1 MRYKMSSDIS
11 SVFPCLR
18 FLLPMHI
25 RYPLFILQ
33 SSRTLFPFS
42 ACYLFLPL
50 ISPRTLSFL
59 SSSFHLLPIPPT
71 SLLPPLPPSLPLSI
85 FWTFLLVLS
94 VSLHPLFPPS
104 FPCDEWV
111 CLLGAVHIY
120 WAGERTLSVS
130 LALHISIPPLK
141 RQREQEV
148 TVGWEEE
155 GGRGQVM
162 HSRSHH
168 DSSRLGGEHVSLD
181 QHSFSVQALEVVEG
195 ERNLPHLLTNL
206 SMWWY

>member
-1 MRYKMSSDIS
+1 MLEVS
-11 SVFPCLR
+11 
-18 FLLPMHI
+18 LPRAHLQCFI
-25 RYPLFILQ
+25 YPSIIQDSLPLFSLLSFSPTPFTQNTFLSFI
-33 SSRTLFPFS
+33 LFPSRF
-42 ACYLFLPL
+42 LFLP
-50 ISPRTLSFL
+50 
-59 SSSFHLLPIPPT
+59 
-71 SLLPPLPPSLPLSI
+71 PLFFFPPSLCLLDISLSPFYI
-85 FWTFLLVLS
+85 PPRCLS
-94 VSLHPLFPPS
+94 TPFPPS

-155 GGRGQVM
+155 GDRGQEI
-162 HSRSHH
+162 HSRSHN
-168 DSSRLGGEHVSLD
+168 DSSWLGGENISLD
-181 QHSFSVQALEVVEG
+181 QHSFLVLALEVVEG
-195 ERNLPHLLTNL
+195 ERNLPYLLTNL

>member
-1 MRYKMSSDIS
+1 MRYKMSSYIS

-25 RYPLFILQ
+25 YHPLFILQ
-33 SSRTLFPFS
+33 SSKTLYPFSLLSLSPTHFTQNTFLSFILFPS
-42 ACYLFLPL
+42 ASY
-50 ISPRTLSFL
+50 SSHL
-59 SSSFHLLPIPPT
+59 SSS
-71 SLLPPLPPSLPLSI
+71 SLPLSV

-94 VSLHPLFPPS
+94 VSLHPASPPSFPPS
-104 FPCDEWV
+104 FLCDEWV

-120 WAGERTLSVS
+120 WAGERTLSVF

-155 GGRGQVM
+155 GDCGQKIHFGSHQ
-162 HSRSHH
+162 HSSWLRW
-168 DSSRLGGEHVSLD
+168 EHVSL
-181 QHSFSVQALEVVEG
+181 
-195 ERNLPHLLTNL
+195 N
-206 SMWWY
+206 

>member
-1 MRYKMSSDIS
+1 MLEVSPPRAH
-11 SVFPCLR
+11 
-18 FLLPMHI
+18 LLSFIYPSIMQDSL
-25 RYPLFILQ
+25 PLFSLLSFSPTHFTQNNFLSFI
-33 SSRTLFPFS
+33 LFPSRF
-42 ACYLFLPL
+42 LFLPPL
-50 ISPRTLSFL
+50 FFLPRS
-59 SSSFHLLPIPPT
+59 
-71 SLLPPLPPSLPLSI
+71 LPPSLCLLDISLSSFYI
-85 FWTFLLVLS
+85 PPACLS
-94 VSLHPLFPPS
+94 TPFSPS

-130 LALHISIPPLK
+130 RALHISIPPLK

-155 GGRGQVM
+155 GGRGQEI

-168 DSSRLGGEHVSLD
+168 DSGWFGGEHITFD
-181 QHSFSVQALEVVEG
+181 QHSFSVLALEVVEG
-195 ERNLPHLLTNL
+195 ERNLPYLLTNL

>member
-1 MRYKMSSDIS
+1 MLKGSDHNTRSLGDEIKKCPPTFYQFS
-11 SVFPCLR
+11 HAWGFSFPCT
-18 FLLPMHI
+18 PA
-25 RYPLFILQ
+25 ILYLSFNHPGL
-33 SSRTLFPFS
+33 SSPFS
-42 ACYLFLPL
+42 ACYRFLPL

-71 SLLPPLPPSLPLSI
+71 SLLPTLPLSFSF

-94 VSLHPLFPPS
+94 VSLHHASPPSFPLS

-148 TVGWEEE
+148 TVGRKEE
-155 GGRGQVM
+155 GSHGQEI

-168 DSSRLGGEHVSLD
+168 DNSWLGGEHVSLD
-181 QHSFSVQALEVVEG
+181 QHGFSV
-195 ERNLPHLLTNL
+195 
-206 SMWWY
+206 

>member
-11 SVFPCLR
+11 SHAWGFSTTCTSAI
-18 FLLPMHI
+18 F
-25 RYPLFILQ
+25 YPSLNHPGLSPPFQHVIFF
-33 SSRTLFPFS
+33 SHSFHPEHFPF
-42 ACYLFLPL
+42 FHPL
-50 ISPRTLSFL
+50 SIS
-59 SSSFHLLPIPPT
+59 LPIPPT
-71 SLLPPLPPSLPLSI
+71 SLLPPSLCLLDISLSPFYIPPPCLSTH
-85 FWTFLLVLS
+85 FS
-94 VSLHPLFPPS
+94 PS

-141 RQREQEV
+141 RRREQEV

-155 GGRGQVM
+155 GGRGQEI
-162 HSRSHH
+162 HSGSHH
-168 DSSRLGGEHVSLD
+168 DSSWLGGEHISLD
-181 QHSFSVQALEVVEG
+181 RHSFSVLALEVVEG
-195 ERNLPHLLTNL
+195 ERNLPYLLTNL